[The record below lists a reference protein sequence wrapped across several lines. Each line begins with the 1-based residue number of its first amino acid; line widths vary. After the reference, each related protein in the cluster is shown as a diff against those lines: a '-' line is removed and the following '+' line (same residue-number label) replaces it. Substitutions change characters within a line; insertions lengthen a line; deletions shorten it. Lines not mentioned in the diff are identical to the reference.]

1 MKNLKSLCFSA
12 VAAIIFFGTVS
23 EISAQGALREV
34 YSRMDTAYKGLV
46 SMKAKVKMEKR
57 DAQLGE
63 IDTYEGSVIYVP
75 KKGKDANIKVEWEKP
90 SRESL
95 VVKDGKYILYKH
107 STNQALTGS
116 VSEAKGSSKTDSS
129 LAFLNMNTKQLKA
142 NYDVQLAAEEKV
154 ASGDGAWHL
163 LLKPKGKSRYKLAE
177 LWVNT
182 DGYPVQTKLIENNND
197 STTVLL
203 SSLNPNSKVDLAEFK
218 LNLPKDVA
226 FVGKN

>member
-1 MKNLKSLCFSA
+1 MKNISGVIFSA
-12 VAAIIFFGTVS
+12 ITIILFFGAVS
-23 EISAQGALREV
+23 ETRAQGALRDV
-34 YSRMDTAYKGLV
+34 YSRMDKAYKGLA
-46 SMKAKVKMEKR
+46 SMKAKVKMEKK

-63 IDTYEGSVIYVP
+63 IDTYEGKVIYVP

-95 VVKDGKYILYKH
+95 VVKDGKYLLYKH

-116 VSEAKGSSKTDSS
+116 VSDAKGSSKTDSS

-154 ASGDGAWHL
+154 ASGEGAWHL

-182 DGYPVQTKLIENNND
+182 DGYPVQTRLIENNND

-203 SSLNPNSKVDLAEFK
+203 SSLEPNSKVDMAEFK
-218 LNLPKDVA
+218 LSLPKDVA